1 MIKQSKN
8 NKKNSKGHLP
18 LWITLSVLLLVAILF
33 FTLALPAIR
42 RSNAERAAFEAPQMP
57 YEVPGF
63 TMLENVSG
71 STFDNGLQVLCV
83 GRYSGAYLED
93 GSDEQ
98 IRDVLSIVVRN
109 TTDSLIEY
117 GCIEVPCGR
126 NSSAVFEFSG
136 LPARSSVLVQEKNR
150 MTWSEKQKLSK
161 ALCTQIALPTDLVL
175 DFDRDFKLYP
185 SDGVINA
192 ENISDTDFTQD
203 VSVFYKNFEF
213 GLFMGGITYRAR
225 FSGGIRSGEIAQ
237 SLQKHYHS
245 QTGAILY
252 MSYGD

>member
-8 NKKNSKGHLP
+8 NKKSSKRLLP
-18 LWITLSVLLLVAILF
+18 LWITLSALLLAAILF

-83 GRYSGAYLED
+83 GGYTGTYLED

-98 IRDVLSIVVRN
+98 IEDVLCIVVYN
-109 TTDSLIEY
+109 NSDHLVEY
-117 GCIEVPCGR
+117 GSIEIPCGKQ
-126 NSSAVFEFSG
+126 SPAVFEFSG
-136 LPARSSVLVQEKNR
+136 LPAKSSVLVQEKNR
-150 MTWSEKQKLSK
+150 MLRSDKQKYSK
-161 ALCTQIALPTDLVL
+161 PICKEIALPVDIVTDFGN
-175 DFDRDFKLYP
+175 DFRLFP
-185 SDGVINA
+185 NDGVINA
-192 ENISDTDFTQD
+192 ENISDRDYTND
-203 VSVFYKNFEF
+203 VSVFYKNFQF

-225 FSGGIRSGEIAQ
+225 FSGGIRAGAMAQ
-237 SLQKHYHS
+237 CLQKHYLLETS
-245 QTGAILY
+245 AILY